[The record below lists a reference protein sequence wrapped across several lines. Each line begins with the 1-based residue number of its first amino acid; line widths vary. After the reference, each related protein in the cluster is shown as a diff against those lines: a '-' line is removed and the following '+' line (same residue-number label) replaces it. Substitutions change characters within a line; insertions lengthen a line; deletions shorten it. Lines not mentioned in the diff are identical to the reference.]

1 MPQLLGGALED
12 SIHRA
17 VRDVCLWLPE
27 AEEFLSHGSPNFRV
41 RGKTFTTYVV
51 NHHGDGRVAL
61 WLNAARGAQEAWVG
75 ADANRFFVPPYVGR
89 WLGVRLDKGLSWKR
103 IAALVRESYEN
114 VAPAILKST
123 VGKTPRVVAPARMLS
138 AGELDPM
145 QSGRGRALMKIMRAT
160 CLQFPETK
168 EASQFGYPV
177 WQAGK
182 RTFAWA
188 RRDGRGFCLG
198 FWVGVE
204 RQQLMTLDARFRI
217 PPYMGHNGWIAL
229 DATGHCDG
237 GEVAVLALQSYR
249 HFALQRMLRNLP
261 VHPGSLSE

>member
-1 MPQLLGGALED
+1 LETGVQ
-12 SIHRA
+12 RA

-41 RGKTFTTYVV
+41 RGKTFATYVV

-61 WLNAARGAQEAWVG
+61 WLNAAPGAQESWVG
-75 ADANRFFVPPYVGR
+75 ADPDRFFVPPYVGGR
-89 WLGVRLDKGLSWKR
+89 GWLGVRLDRGLSWKR
-103 IAALVRESYEN
+103 IAALVRESYEK
-114 VAPAILKST
+114 VAPPILTSAL
-123 VGKTPRVVAPARMLS
+123 GKTPRVAAPAGKLRS
-138 AGELDPM
+138 SELDPM
-145 QSGRGRALMKIMRAT
+145 QSGRGRALMKIMRT
-160 CLQFPETK
+160 ICLRFPETK
-168 EASQFGYPV
+168 EAVQFGYPV

-188 RRDGRGFCLG
+188 RCDERGFCLG

-204 RQQLMTLDARFRI
+204 RQQLMTLDSRFRI

-229 DATGHCDG
+229 DAGDDCDA

-261 VHPGSLSE
+261 V